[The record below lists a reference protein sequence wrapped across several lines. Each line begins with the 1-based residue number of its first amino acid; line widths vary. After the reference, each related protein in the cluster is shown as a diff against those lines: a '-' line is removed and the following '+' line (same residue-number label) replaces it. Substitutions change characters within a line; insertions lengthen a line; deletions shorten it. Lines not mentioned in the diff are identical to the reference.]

1 MICHSVQAERN
12 GALLARG
19 ARSRRSGATRQ
30 RPTFA
35 NSANVGTRHFY
46 LGMPLYRSAIRY
58 ERYSRAPPC
67 ITYCLVP
74 SLLTSIDSPNDE
86 LPVPRNPDVKTK
98 FPFGNLSAL
107 PRAPE

>member
-12 GALLARG
+12 GALLAWG
-19 ARSRRSGATRQ
+19 ARSRRSGDPPEAHVCKLGKRG
-30 RPTFA
+30 P
-35 NSANVGTRHFY
+35 SALH

-74 SLLTSIDSPNDE
+74 SLLTSIDSPNGE
-86 LPVPRNPDVKTK
+86 LPVPRAPELKTK